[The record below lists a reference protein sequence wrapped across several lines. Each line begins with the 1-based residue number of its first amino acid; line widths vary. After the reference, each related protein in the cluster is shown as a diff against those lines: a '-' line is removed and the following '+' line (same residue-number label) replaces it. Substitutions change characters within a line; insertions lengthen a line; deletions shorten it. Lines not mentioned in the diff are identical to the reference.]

1 MINSL
6 IERYKTFRKQN
17 FLNQFQ
23 SYNTKYAFVGVGN
36 HSISNLYPCIDY
48 LGLPLKYICTRNLK
62 NAELM
67 AAKFQDTKGIDSL
80 EIIKND
86 STIKGVFVCASPSA
100 HFNICKELLQA
111 GKHIFVEKPPCLTT
125 SELKELITLGKD
137 KVTVVGVQKRY
148 STLFSLL
155 KKKIEKPISYNYR
168 FVIGAYPEGD
178 AIWDLFIHPLDV
190 LTFLFGK
197 SINVQKIKNQ
207 NTLFLQIQ
215 HENNVIGTV
224 ELSTDYTW
232 NLAKEEIIINTE
244 NGIFES
250 KSLNDL
256 QFIEKSKI
264 VMGIPLEKVLKRS
277 PKIEILLQNNGTIP
291 IAENNQ
297 LFTHGYLG
305 EIKTFISLVEEKKEK
320 NKSNLKD
327 ILPTFELIEKI
338 KG

>member
-23 SYNTKYAFVGVGN
+23 SYKNQYAFVGVGN

-80 EIIKND
+80 DIIKND
-86 STIKGVFVCASPSA
+86 QDIKGVFVCASPTA
-100 HFNICKELLQA
+100 HFKICKELLQA
-111 GKHIFVEKPPCLTT
+111 GKHIFVEKPPCLT
-125 SELKELITLGKD
+125 SKELKELIDLGKG
-137 KVTVVGVQKRY
+137 KITVVGLQKRY

-155 KKKIEKPISYNYR
+155 KENIEKPISYNYR

-197 SINVQKIKNQ
+197 TLTVQKIKNK
-207 NTLFLQIQ
+207 NTLFLQIE
-215 HENNVIGTV
+215 HENNVIGNI

-232 NLAKEEIIINTE
+232 NLAKEEITVNTE
-244 NGIFES
+244 QGIFES

-256 QFIEKSKI
+256 QFIEKPKTL
-264 VMGIPLEKVLKRS
+264 MGIPLEKVLKKS
-277 PKIEILLQNNGTIP
+277 PKIEVLLQNNGTIP

-297 LFTHGYLG
+297 LFRHGYLE
-305 EIKTFISLVEEKKEK
+305 EIKTFVDLVEGNKRK
-320 NKSNLKD
+320 NKSNLEA

>member
-1 MINSL
+1 MLNSF
-6 IERYKTFRKQN
+6 IERYKTFRKQH

-23 SYNTKYAFVGVGN
+23 SYQHQYAFVGVGN
-36 HSISNLYPCIDY
+36 HSIGNLYPCIDY

-67 AAKFQDTKGIDSL
+67 AQKFQHTKGIDSL

-86 STIKGVFVCASPSA
+86 KEIKGVFVSATPSA

-111 GKHIFVEKPPCLTT
+111 GKHIFVEKPPCLT
-125 SELKELITLGKD
+125 SKELKELIELGKNQI
-137 KVTVVGVQKRY
+137 TVVGVQKRY
-148 STLFSLL
+148 STLYSLL
-155 KKKIEKPISYNYR
+155 KNQIEKPISYNYR
-168 FVIGAYPEGD
+168 FVIGAYPEGNP
-178 AIWDLFIHPLDV
+178 IWDLFIHPLDI

-197 SINVQKIKNQ
+197 AITIQKIQHQ

-215 HENNVIGTV
+215 HENQTIGNI

-232 NLAKEEIIINTE
+232 NLAKEELIINTE
-244 NGIFES
+244 KGIFES

-256 QFIEKSKI
+256 LFIEKSSTI
-264 VMGIPLEKVLKRS
+264 MGIPLEKVLKKA
-277 PKIEILLQNNGTIP
+277 PKIEILLQNNGTVP

-305 EIKTFISLVEEKKEK
+305 EIKTFVELVEGKKVI
-320 NKSNLKD
+320 NKSNLESL
-327 ILPTFELIEKI
+327 LPTFELIEKI
-338 KG
+338 A